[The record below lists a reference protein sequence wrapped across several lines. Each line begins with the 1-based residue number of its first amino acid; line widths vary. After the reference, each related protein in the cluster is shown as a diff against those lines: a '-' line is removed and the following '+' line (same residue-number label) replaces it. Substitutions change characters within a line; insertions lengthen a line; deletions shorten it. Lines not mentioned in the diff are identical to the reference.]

1 MRYSWA
7 SMDTNCTSNQPH
19 FTSTC
24 VAGTW
29 QDIEIPFFLFL
40 RFVLLFSNFPQVP
53 SRVMTYPMKWFKKFL
68 WLVGLP
74 AKVPSHLS
82 TVTTMAVFLH
92 ITWSSADTMNF
103 PPPLWLFFISNSFGL
118 CTQLLQLSGLCP
130 PERETLLPPES
141 VPPDVGLC
149 LRLCL
154 IVSHSDGSSLSS
166 SSSSLW
172 RNYLSPAQRYSWK
185 FVRIL
190 DGQGMSIIMQA
201 L

>member
-103 PPPLWLFFISNSFGL
+103 PPPYGF
-118 CTQLLQLSGLCP
+118 
-130 PERETLLPPES
+130 
-141 VPPDVGLC
+141 
-149 LRLCL
+149 
-154 IVSHSDGSSLSS
+154 
-166 SSSSLW
+166 SSSLILLDFA
-172 RNYLSPAQRYSWK
+172 RSCCSLAACVLQKERHSCPPNLFHQTLGFASSYASLLVIVMDHHCRHHPVLSGEIIYLLHRDTLGNLSG
-185 FVRIL
+185 F
-190 DGQGMSIIMQA
+190 
-201 L
+201 